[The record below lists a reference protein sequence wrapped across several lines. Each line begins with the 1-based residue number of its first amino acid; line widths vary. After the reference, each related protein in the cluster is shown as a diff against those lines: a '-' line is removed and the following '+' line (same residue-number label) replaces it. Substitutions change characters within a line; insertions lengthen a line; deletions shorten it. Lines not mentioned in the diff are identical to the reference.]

1 MAKVKKTFG
10 KSNTVSKTCNTEAM
24 SSNAV
29 KKSKSLVLGWG
40 NWGKNP
46 NALKNNAPTPGI
58 GIRRRFESFFQT
70 ETIDEHNTSKTCPC
84 CKDKSLKAV
93 DFVKESFTIH
103 KHHLLRCTNELCHS
117 RWWNRNVFNILDRLL
132 NLVHR

>member
-1 MAKVKKTFG
+1 MLHLFLTRLDSPSCSKV
-10 KSNTVSKTCNTEAM
+10 SRRALQNLCN
-24 SSNAV
+24 
-29 KKSKSLVLGWG
+29 LR
-40 NWGKNP
+40 
-46 NALKNNAPTPGI
+46 AL
-58 GIRRRFESFFQT
+58 FQT

-103 KHHLLRCTNELCHS
+103 KHHLLRYTNELCHS